1 MQLQEQKDLQQA
13 LAEAPY
19 YADLNKQAIAIAP
32 LKIILAV
39 DNLKALKVT
48 PLMENAI
55 RFIRLEAGH
64 ATQNLLLQA
73 TALKL
78 GTCTITSFQ
87 LGTVYEAL
95 HLPENQR
102 PIYLITIGYPKKTRN

>member
-55 RFIRLEAGH
+55 RFIHLEAGH

-95 HLPENQR
+95 HLPGNLR